1 MITVFNRKELIVT
14 MEMNR
19 QAEVRDILSKNNIE
33 YIINTV
39 NLEAAPIFGNRRA
52 QIGSFGINPDYSGSF
67 GINPDYSY
75 EYKIYVHKKDYEKAA
90 QLIR

>member
-33 YIINTV
+33 Y
-39 NLEAAPIFGNRRA
+39 RRA
-52 QIGSFGINPDYSGSF
+52 QTGSF

-90 QLIR
+90 QLLR